1 MIFDKDLWRTAYD
14 GRCDLRLGLRV
25 LRGPPRPAPGL
36 EPAASTAYLVSTV
49 YGIWRGLSPPQCV
62 NDVLVK

>member
-49 YGIWRGLSPPQCV
+49 YGV
-62 NDVLVK
+62 A